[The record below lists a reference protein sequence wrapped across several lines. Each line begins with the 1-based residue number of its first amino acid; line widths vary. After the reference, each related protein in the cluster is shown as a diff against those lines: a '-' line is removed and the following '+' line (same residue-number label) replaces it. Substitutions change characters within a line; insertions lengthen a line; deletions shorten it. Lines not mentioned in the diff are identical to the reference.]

1 MRNSDYQLP
10 ITNYQLPITH
20 YQLPITHY
28 PLPITNYP
36 MKNKLLHLFCAGLL
50 AVVIVGGKPSP
61 ANVPQQKV
69 PLQAAKITVTKTNYQ
84 GWKDSWVLSNG
95 EVEAVIV
102 PAIGRVM
109 QFRFKGEENTF
120 WENAKIAGKAPNP
133 AAKEWENFGGD
144 KTWPAPQSDW
154 EKITGRGW
162 PPPLG
167 FDSFDS
173 GSIQS
178 QVKGNEVTLI
188 YPVDPFYGIRTYRR
202 INLDAKKAVMTIS
215 TTFEKVK
222 GQPKD
227 VSVWVITQLREPVAV
242 YAALP
247 QPSIF
252 PEGYNKQSEELP
264 ANLKVEN
271 GIISLTRDPKKS
283 HKIGCDASSLL
294 WVGEKVA
301 VRMDSPRIAGVSYPD
316 QESSA
321 EIFTSADP
329 DAFIELE
336 FLSPLKNLKVGQ
348 RMDLT
353 TTYTLMRRKSAIAD
367 QEARMIF
374 GR

>member
-1 MRNSDYQLP
+1 MTNQL
-10 ITNYQLPITH
+10 LR
-20 YQLPITHY
+20 
-28 PLPITNYP
+28 
-36 MKNKLLHLFCAGLL
+36 LFCAGLL
-50 AVVIVGGKPSP
+50 VAVIVGWKPSP
-61 ANVPQQKV
+61 ANIPDQKA
-69 PLQAAKITVTKTNYQ
+69 PSQDAKITVNKTKYQ
-84 GWKDSWVLSNG
+84 GWKDSLVLSNG

-102 PAIGRVM
+102 PAVGRVM

-120 WENAKIAGKAPNP
+120 WENAKMSGKAPHP
-133 AAKEWENFGGD
+133 TAKEWENFGGD
-144 KTWPAPQSDW
+144 RTWPAPQSDW
-154 EKITGRGW
+154 EKNTGRGW

-167 FDSFDS
+167 FDS
-173 GSIQS
+173 IAVQA

-188 YPVDPFYGIRTYRR
+188 YPIDPFYGLRTYRR
-202 INLDAKKAVMTIS
+202 IRLDAKKAVMTIS

-227 VSVWVITQLREPVAV
+227 VSVWVITQLREPVAI

-252 PEGYNKQSEELP
+252 PKGYNKQSEQLP
-264 ANLKVEN
+264 ASLKVEN

-283 HKIGCDASSLL
+283 HKIGCDASTLL

-301 VRMDSPRIAGVSYPD
+301 VRIDSPRITGVSYPD

-329 DAFIELE
+329 DAFLELE
-336 FLSPLKNLKVGQ
+336 FLSPLKKLKIGQ
-348 RMDLT
+348 KISLT
-353 TTYTLMRRKSAIAD
+353 TTYTLIQRKNAIAE
-367 QEARMIF
+367 QEARQIL